1 MAEADFNDLDL
12 LGQEELIVGALRQ
25 FLKAYAEFS
34 RREKVT
40 EDHLRSLCSFS
51 LETRVWFTLWE
62 GGGAQRF
69 TDILGTVGCS
79 RTKLSDI
86 LRELLNEGLVRMAEN
101 RYQAVSPAWWL
112 VHFSGLNR
120 RKF

>member
-1 MAEADFNDLDL
+1 MVGGDFNDLEL
-12 LGQEELIVGALRQ
+12 LSQEDLIVGALRQ
-25 FLKAYAEFS
+25 FLRAYAEFS
-34 RREKVT
+34 RREEVT
-40 EDHLRSLCSFS
+40 EDLLRSLCGFS

-69 TDILGTVGCS
+69 TDILGAIGCS

-86 LRELLNEGLVRMAEN
+86 LRELLKAGLVRIVEN
-101 RYQAVSPAWWL
+101 RYQAVSPAWL
-112 VHFSGLNR
+112 VPFSGLNR